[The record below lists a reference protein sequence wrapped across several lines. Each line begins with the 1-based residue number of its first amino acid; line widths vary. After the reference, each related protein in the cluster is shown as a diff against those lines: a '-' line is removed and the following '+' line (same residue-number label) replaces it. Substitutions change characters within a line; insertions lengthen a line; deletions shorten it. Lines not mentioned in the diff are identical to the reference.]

1 MDAYVQYR
9 RNFCSSDYVEV
20 LLVEVSGTYNE
31 YDNSKTDFDHY
42 KAVVGSIGNV
52 STLAGRY
59 EFASFDSLKRSKF
72 ILSIAMVSKD
82 KQGDLLSYLWI
93 DQCSIMMEVVQQL
106 EIPLI
111 TIIHW

>member
-52 STLAGRY
+52 MYVRWSVRIRQ
-59 EFASFDSLKRSKF
+59 FRQLKKVKIHF
-72 ILSIAMVSKD
+72 VHCHG
-82 KQGDLLSYLWI
+82 KQR
-93 DQCSIMMEVVQQL
+93 
-106 EIPLI
+106 
-111 TIIHW
+111 